1 MATCR
6 LTGALLLTDT
16 ASIMVSVTSVQ
27 VMHQYVTG
35 RVKPSSLFAFQIARA
50 LYSQSAVVAGCIHY
64 CLEILETIGTWM
76 EGSRVRL

>member
-35 RVKPSSLFAFQIARA
+35 RVKPSSLFAFQTART
-50 LYSQSAVVAGCIHY
+50 LYSQSAVVAGCIH
-64 CLEILETIGTWM
+64 CLEILETIGT
-76 EGSRVRL
+76 